1 MLWSGQL
8 QDGKTIATLMLALP
22 ELLQRFPALKN
33 TLISG
38 FSGST
43 DRANE

>member
-1 MLWSGQL
+1 L

-22 ELLQRFPALKN
+22 KLLQHFPALKN

-38 FSGST
+38 FSGTT